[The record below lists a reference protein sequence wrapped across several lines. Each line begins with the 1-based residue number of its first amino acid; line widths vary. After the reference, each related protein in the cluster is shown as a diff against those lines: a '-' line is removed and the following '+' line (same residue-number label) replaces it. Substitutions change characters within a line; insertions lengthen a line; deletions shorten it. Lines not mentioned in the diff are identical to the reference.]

1 MQNYHIK
8 SIRSINKNSMVEFMI
23 KLSYKSWDNV
33 FGNDDNKD
41 FILYLTHFYIPIC
54 RYSILVFTQKI
65 K

>member
-1 MQNYHIK
+1 
-8 SIRSINKNSMVEFMI
+8 MVEFMI